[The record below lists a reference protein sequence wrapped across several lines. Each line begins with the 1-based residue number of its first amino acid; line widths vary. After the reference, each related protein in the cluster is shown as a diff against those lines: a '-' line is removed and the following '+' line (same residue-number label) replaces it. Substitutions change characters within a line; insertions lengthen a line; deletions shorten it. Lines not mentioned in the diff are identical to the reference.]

1 MHTSLLPKTHILFY
15 FFLQIKWEVSDV
27 GRLRVKGVTMSRHI
41 ITAGP
46 KHDPLSE
53 LDIDEL
59 VERLTPGT
67 KTWQELVER
76 LQAEIVETTFVFPTL
91 RPILVIFV

>member
-1 MHTSLLPKTHILFY
+1 
-15 FFLQIKWEVSDV
+15 
-27 GRLRVKGVTMSRHI
+27 MSRHI

-59 VERLTPGT
+59 VERLTPGM
-67 KTWQELVER
+67 KKKEKASAFHLMSK
-76 LQAEIVETTFVFPTL
+76 
-91 RPILVIFV
+91 

>member
-1 MHTSLLPKTHILFY
+1 
-15 FFLQIKWEVSDV
+15 
-27 GRLRVKGVTMSRHI
+27 MSRHI

-67 KTWQELVER
+67 KTWQELVDR
-76 LQAEIVETTFVFPTL
+76 LQILKRDWL
-91 RPILVIFV
+91 RLVKRLLQAVYWVKEHS

>member
-1 MHTSLLPKTHILFY
+1 
-15 FFLQIKWEVSDV
+15 
-27 GRLRVKGVTMSRHI
+27 MSRHI

-67 KTWQELVER
+67 KKKEKANAFHLMSK
-76 LQAEIVETTFVFPTL
+76 
-91 RPILVIFV
+91 

>member
-1 MHTSLLPKTHILFY
+1 
-15 FFLQIKWEVSDV
+15 
-27 GRLRVKGVTMSRHI
+27 MSRHI

-59 VERLTPGT
+59 VERLTPGKQNYDVT
-67 KTWQELVER
+67 VL
-76 LQAEIVETTFVFPTL
+76 
-91 RPILVIFV
+91 

>member
-1 MHTSLLPKTHILFY
+1 MTIRRRISSHNNNNNNSVI
-15 FFLQIKWEVSDV
+15 
-27 GRLRVKGVTMSRHI
+27 MSRHI

-59 VERLTPGT
+59 VERLTPG
-67 KTWQELVER
+67 
-76 LQAEIVETTFVFPTL
+76 
-91 RPILVIFV
+91 

>member
-1 MHTSLLPKTHILFY
+1 
-15 FFLQIKWEVSDV
+15 
-27 GRLRVKGVTMSRHI
+27 MSRHI

-59 VERLTPGT
+59 VERLTPGQFILLGFQTQTGNLHSKKKRIFTQIIDFALFDGKNELFWPQNGVARPT
-67 KTWQELVER
+67 K
-76 LQAEIVETTFVFPTL
+76 I
-91 RPILVIFV
+91 IKNG

>member
-1 MHTSLLPKTHILFY
+1 
-15 FFLQIKWEVSDV
+15 
-27 GRLRVKGVTMSRHI
+27 MSRHI

-59 VERLTPGT
+59 VERLTPGKLHRFT
-67 KTWQELVER
+67 TLDATDSANTPTANWST
-76 LQAEIVETTFVFPTL
+76 QATL
-91 RPILVIFV
+91 TRFHDRVGAYFDSALNEHILEH

>member
-1 MHTSLLPKTHILFY
+1 
-15 FFLQIKWEVSDV
+15 
-27 GRLRVKGVTMSRHI
+27 MSRHI

-67 KTWQELVER
+67 KKKEKANAFHLMSKQLCSNQIDVDLFE
-76 LQAEIVETTFVFPTL
+76 
-91 RPILVIFV
+91 